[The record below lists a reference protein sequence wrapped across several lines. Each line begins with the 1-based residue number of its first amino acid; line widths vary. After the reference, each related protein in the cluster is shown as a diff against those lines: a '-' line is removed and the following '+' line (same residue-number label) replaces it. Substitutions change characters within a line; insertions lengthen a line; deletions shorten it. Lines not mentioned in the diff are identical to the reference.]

1 MDVTVQRTNT
11 GRCWGGST
19 DVELAIRP
27 LNNNNSSTTDLS
39 SERPADVEDNF
50 VSVFFSR
57 VYLRYPFMDKIS
69 FYEADN
75 QRRLSSQDAQP
86 DKTYLFIIYMIQA
99 IELGFPSFIKTCLGV
114 RIRRHIVGDHEID
127 VRLPVNIDDDVKD
140 PERIRPLQQIQ
151 DSPEVSTDFI
161 SITTLSSFI
170 HICHLRRLES
180 KIHHQ
185 LYAAD
190 LGICFADGSHD
201 HVIDNLKAELDVWQE
216 RIPDYNAAKNLD
228 PYDYSI
234 YHTPEFFK
242 IQHSK
247 ALGWILLATHSIF
260 TAGLTLL
267 YCLWANRE
275 NVNVYLTLFD
285 DIRSCSTVLFV
296 VAERWPTVRRFRDVF
311 KVLARKMFQIVSH
324 NHARQTGPAPTAIDS
339 EE

>member
-1 MDVTVQRTNT
+1 M
-11 GRCWGGST
+11 
-19 DVELAIRP
+19 
-27 LNNNNSSTTDLS
+27 
-39 SERPADVEDNF
+39 
-50 VSVFFSR
+50 
-57 VYLRYPFMDKIS
+57 
-69 FYEADN
+69 
-75 QRRLSSQDAQP
+75 
-86 DKTYLFIIYMIQA
+86 
-99 IELGFPSFIKTCLGV
+99 
-114 RIRRHIVGDHEID
+114 
-127 VRLPVNIDDDVKD
+127 NIDDDVKD

-247 ALGWILLATHSIF
+247 AVRLLLQRRIMSCRRYHGRLDPAT
-260 TAGLTLL
+260 AK
-267 YCLWANRE
+267 
-275 NVNVYLTLFD
+275 YLTICARAAG
-285 DIRSCSTVLFV
+285 DICQFYKT
-296 VAERWPTVRRFRDVF
+296 
-311 KVLARKMFQIVSH
+311 SH
-324 NHARQTGPAPTAIDS
+324 
-339 EE
+339 